1 MTNVHNAEAQ
11 MKGDLKMPEIKDC
24 RVGVAQ
30 VDITSPLGSNL
41 GGYFHARR
49 AKEVRGK
56 LYTRTMVIESGGKRI
71 AVVANDLLYITDEI
85 SIQAKEK
92 ISSSC
97 GLSPEDIMITASHTH
112 TGPSLLTIPEL
123 PYDHDPAY
131 VAELIEKIVKC
142 VREACTTMFDAEIYF
157 GKTEAE
163 GFSINKLCRMKNGKD
178 IYDTRPM
185 DGGKDGRI
193 GFSAPLD
200 NSVQVLCIKDTEK
213 KIKAFAINY
222 ACHPNS
228 GPDVIWAEWP
238 GEMAETISLVYGQDV
253 PCLFLQG
260 TAGDVDCM
268 YKLPH
273 EQIGRG
279 IAGAAIMAAE
289 RELTPL
295 SVLPV
300 DSRLTYV
307 PIPRL
312 SKTPETDR
320 IMNELRKKPDLSV
333 PEKSWLTNYDLW
345 NPEPREIKVPI
356 HCLRMGNIAIVGMP
370 WEIFTS
376 IGLEIKKYSPAAN
389 TMVVELA
396 NTRCGYLPPI
406 EQAHREGY
414 GEWIFIT
421 RFFVPEAATMAA
433 DNAIEM
439 LWEMWDSPR

>member
-1 MTNVHNAEAQ
+1 MSESR
-11 MKGDLKMPEIKDC
+11 KC

-30 VDITSPLGSNL
+30 ADITPPLGSNL
-41 GGYFHARR
+41 GGYFHARI
-49 AKEVRGK
+49 AKEARGK
-56 LYTRTMVIESGGKRI
+56 LYTRTMVIENGGKRI
-71 AVVANDLLYITDEI
+71 AVIANDLLYITDEI
-85 SIQAKEK
+85 SIKAREK

-97 GLSPEDIMITASHTH
+97 GLSPEEIMITATHTH
-112 TGPSLLTIPEL
+112 TGPALLTIPGL

-131 VAELIEKIVKC
+131 VGELIEKIVQGA
-142 VREACTTMFDAEIYF
+142 REACDSMFDAEIYF

-178 IYDTRPM
+178 IYDIRPM

-200 NSVQVLCIKDTEK
+200 NSVQVLCVRDNDK
-213 KIKAFAINY
+213 KARAFAVNY

-228 GPDVIWAEWP
+228 GPDYIWAEWP
-238 GEMAETISLVYGQDV
+238 GEMAETISGVYGQDV

-273 EQIGRG
+273 DQIGRG

-289 RELTPL
+289 RERTPL

-300 DSRLTYV
+300 DSRLRYV
-307 PIPRL
+307 PVPRL

-320 IMNELRKKPDLSV
+320 IMNELRKKPDLSL
-333 PEKSWLTNYDLW
+333 PEQSWLTRYDLW
-345 NPEPREIKVPI
+345 NPEPREIKIPI
-356 HCLRMGNIAIVGMP
+356 HCMRLGNIAMVGMP
-370 WEIFTS
+370 WEVFTS
-376 IGLEIKKYSPAAN
+376 IGLEIKRYSPAAN

-406 EQAHREGY
+406 EQSHRDGY
-414 GEWIFIT
+414 GEWTFIT
-421 RFFVPEAATMAA
+421 RLFVPEAATIAA

-439 LWEMWDSPR
+439 LWEMWDASR

>member
-1 MTNVHNAEAQ
+1 MSESG
-11 MKGDLKMPEIKDC
+11 KC

-30 VDITSPLGSNL
+30 IDITPSLGSNL

-49 AKEVRGK
+49 AKEARGK
-56 LYTRTMVIESGGKRI
+56 LYTRTMVIENGGKRI
-71 AVVANDLLYITDEI
+71 ALVANDLLYITDEI
-85 SIQAKEK
+85 STKAKEK

-97 GLSPEDIMITASHTH
+97 GLSPEEVMITATHTH
-112 TGPSLLTIPEL
+112 TGPALMTIPGL
-123 PYDHDPAY
+123 PYDHDPVY
-131 VAELIEKIVKC
+131 VGELIEKIVEC
-142 VREACTTMFDAEIYF
+142 VSKACGSMFDAEIYF

-163 GFSINKLCRMKNGKD
+163 GFSISKLCRMKNGKD
-178 IYDTRPM
+178 IYDIRPM

-200 NSVQVLCIKDTEK
+200 NSVQVLCVRDKDK
-213 KIKAFAINY
+213 KARAFAINY

-228 GPDVIWAEWP
+228 GPDYIWAEWP
-238 GEMAETISLVYGQDV
+238 GEMAETISLIYGQDV

-273 EQIGRG
+273 DQIGRG

-295 SVLPV
+295 SALPV
-300 DSRLTYV
+300 DSRLRYV
-307 PIPRL
+307 PVPRL

-320 IMNELRKKPDLSV
+320 IMNELRKKPDLSL
-333 PEKSWLTNYDLW
+333 PEKNWLTRYDLW
-345 NPEPREIKVPI
+345 NPEPKEINIPI
-356 HCLRMGNIAIVGMP
+356 HCMRIGNTALVGMP
-370 WEIFTS
+370 WEVFTP
-376 IGLEIKKYSPAAN
+376 IGLEIKRYSPATS

-406 EQAHREGY
+406 EQSLRGGY
-414 GEWIFIT
+414 GEWPFIT
-421 RFFVPEAATMAA
+421 RLFVPEAATMAA
-433 DNAIEM
+433 DTAIEM
-439 LWEMWDSPR
+439 LWEMWDSAR

>member
-1 MTNVHNAEAQ
+1 MSESG
-11 MKGDLKMPEIKDC
+11 KC

-30 VDITSPLGSNL
+30 IDITPSLGSNL

-49 AKEVRGK
+49 AKEARGK
-56 LYTRTMVIESGGKRI
+56 LYTRTMVIENGGKRI
-71 AVVANDLLYITDEI
+71 ALVANDLLYITDEI
-85 SIQAKEK
+85 STKAKEK

-97 GLSPEDIMITASHTH
+97 GLSPEEVMITATHTH
-112 TGPSLLTIPEL
+112 TGPALMIIPGL
-123 PYDHDPAY
+123 PYDHDPVY
-131 VAELIEKIVKC
+131 VGELIEKIVEC
-142 VREACTTMFDAEIYF
+142 VSKACGSMFDAEIYF

-163 GFSINKLCRMKNGKD
+163 GFSISKLCRMKNGKD
-178 IYDTRPM
+178 IYDIRPM

-200 NSVQVLCIKDTEK
+200 NSVQVLCVRDKDK
-213 KIKAFAINY
+213 KARAFAINY

-228 GPDVIWAEWP
+228 GPDYIWAEWP
-238 GEMAETISLVYGQDV
+238 GEMAETISLIYGQDV

-273 EQIGRG
+273 DQIGRG

-295 SVLPV
+295 SALPV
-300 DSRLTYV
+300 DSRLRYV
-307 PIPRL
+307 PVPRL

-320 IMNELRKKPDLSV
+320 IMNELRKKPDLSL
-333 PEKSWLTNYDLW
+333 PEKNWLTRYDLW
-345 NPEPREIKVPI
+345 NPEPKEINIPI
-356 HCLRMGNIAIVGMP
+356 HCMRIGNTALVGMP
-370 WEIFTS
+370 WEVFTP
-376 IGLEIKKYSPAAN
+376 IGLEIKRYSPATS

-406 EQAHREGY
+406 EQSLRGGY
-414 GEWIFIT
+414 GEWPFIT
-421 RFFVPEAATMAA
+421 RLFVPEAATMAA
-433 DNAIEM
+433 DTAIEM
-439 LWEMWDSPR
+439 LWEMWDSAR